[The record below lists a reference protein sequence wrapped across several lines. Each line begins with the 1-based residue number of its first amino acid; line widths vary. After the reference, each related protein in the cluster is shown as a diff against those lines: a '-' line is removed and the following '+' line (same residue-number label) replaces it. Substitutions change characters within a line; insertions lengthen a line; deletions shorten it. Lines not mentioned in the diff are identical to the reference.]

1 MNVMRRMLVLVLA
14 AMLTACAA
22 PKLTQQQAASI
33 KSVGIVSLLPQELKY
48 RKMGITV
55 FNNEFKSLPV
65 AGDALNAHARLSAEQ
80 YLRQSGKYQVKQI
93 LVRDEAA
100 MAARLNART
109 LVMSHDVERID
120 KELADL
126 AKANNVD
133 AVIVIAENFDAE
145 RGIFGVTMAMRAGLG
160 DIRAAAAMAGIQ
172 VAGVTASKEI
182 FMSSYPNPGMGA
194 VVVRPDGKPWS
205 YKLEENLDDATHQ
218 KIIKALL
225 PDIAGMI
232 DGAMSK
238 AGMY

>member
-1 MNVMRRMLVLVLA
+1 MKAFRSLFVLLLA
-14 AMLTACAA
+14 VMLTACAA

-48 RKMGITV
+48 RKIGITV

-65 AGDALNAHARLSAEQ
+65 AGDALNVHARLSAEQ

-93 LVRDEAA
+93 QVSDVTT

-109 LVMSHDVERID
+109 LVMSHNVERID

-126 AKANNVD
+126 AKVNNVD
-133 AVIVIAENFDAE
+133 AMVMIAENFDAE
-145 RGIFGVTMAMRAGLG
+145 RGIFGVTMAMRTGFG

-172 VAGVTASKEI
+172 VAGVTAGKDI

-194 VVVRPDGKPWS
+194 VVTRPDGKPWS
-205 YKLEENLDDATHQ
+205 YKLEENLDEATHQ
-218 KIIKALL
+218 KIVNALR

-232 DGAMSK
+232 DSAMTN

>member
-1 MNVMRRMLVLVLA
+1 MKAFRRLFILLLA
-14 AMLTACAA
+14 VMLTACAA

-48 RKMGITV
+48 RKIGITV

-65 AGDALNAHARLSAEQ
+65 AGDAFNVHARLSAEQ
-80 YLRQSGKYQVKQI
+80 YLGQSGKYQVKQI
-93 LVRDEAA
+93 QVSDVNA

-109 LVMSHDVERID
+109 LVMSHNVERID

-133 AVIVIAENFDAE
+133 AMVVIAENFDAE
-145 RGIFGVTMAMRAGLG
+145 RGIFGVTMAMRAGFG

-172 VAGVTASKEI
+172 VAGVTASKDI

-194 VVVRPDGKPWS
+194 VVTRPDGKPWS
-205 YKLEENLDDATHQ
+205 YKLEENLDEATHQ
-218 KIIKALL
+218 KIVNALL

-232 DGAMSK
+232 DSAMTN